1 MAPRSYMG
9 EVLHAIAAFGNELV
23 SVYFRMRDLP
33 RQSRAANAPVPMQ
46 PLNCDLQRA
55 VQSAFITAGQRVE
68 THWKK
73 ASEQVVAMVQMPAS
87 PCAAASPEAA
97 ARTAASTIQRHLS
110 TGAKPL
116 AFFAIMRCNYAW
128 YRLLTIAFYHCSGA
142 AKRMPMPALT
152 RRSLLAGSAALVA
165 GADPAAAAAPPADKQ
180 APGLYRYKIGAFEL
194 TALYDG
200 IWYRPIT
207 EKFIRNAPFAEVE
220 HALDAAF
227 MPHDKLETP
236 FTTLIVNTGKKLVL
250 IDTGTGGQIA
260 PTAGMIGANLAA
272 AGIDPKAVDQIVISH
287 FHPDHINGIKD
298 KDNALIFPN
307 AEIMVPEPEWAYW
320 MDDANLNAAPPDL
333 KLTFLNQRR
342 IFTDIAKEV
351 TRYEP
356 GREVSPGIVTLP
368 APGHTP
374 GHTVFAVHSGDRS
387 LMVLS
392 DTAQHPAVFA
402 RHPDWQAAFDIDG
415 DAAVATRKKLFDR
428 AAADR
433 MLVTGYHFPFP
444 ACGHL
449 IKTASGYEHVPVP
462 WQPNL

>member
-1 MAPRSYMG
+1 
-9 EVLHAIAAFGNELV
+9 
-23 SVYFRMRDLP
+23 
-33 RQSRAANAPVPMQ
+33 
-46 PLNCDLQRA
+46 
-55 VQSAFITAGQRVE
+55 
-68 THWKK
+68 
-73 ASEQVVAMVQMPAS
+73 MP
-87 PCAAASPEAA
+87 P
-97 ARTAASTIQRHLS
+97 
-110 TGAKPL
+110 
-116 AFFAIMRCNYAW
+116 
-128 YRLLTIAFYHCSGA
+128 
-142 AKRMPMPALT
+142 LT
-152 RRSLLAGSAALVA
+152 RRSLLAGSAVAAVVA
-165 GADPAAAAAPPADKQ
+165 GADPAAAAAPPADKP

-250 IDTGTGGQIA
+250 IDTGTGGQIS
-260 PTAGMIGANLAA
+260 PTAGMIGDNLAA

-298 KDNALIFPN
+298 KDNALVFPN

-342 IFTDIAKEV
+342 IFADIAKQV

-374 GHTVFAVHSGDRS
+374 GHTVFAVHSGDQS

-428 AAADR
+428 ASADR

-462 WQPNL
+462 WQPTL

>member
-1 MAPRSYMG
+1 MS
-9 EVLHAIAAFGNELV
+9 V
-23 SVYFRMRDLP
+23 SR
-33 RQSRAANAPVPMQ
+33 
-46 PLNCDLQRA
+46 
-55 VQSAFITAGQRVE
+55 
-68 THWKK
+68 
-73 ASEQVVAMVQMPAS
+73 
-87 PCAAASPEAA
+87 
-97 ARTAASTIQRHLS
+97 RT
-110 TGAKPL
+110 
-116 AFFAIMRCNYAW
+116 
-128 YRLLTIAFYHCSGA
+128 
-142 AKRMPMPALT
+142 
-152 RRSLLAGSAALVA
+152 LLAGSAVTALAA
-165 GADPAAAAAPPADKQ
+165 GAGPAASEAPAAGTAT
-180 APGLYRYKIGAFEL
+180 PGIYRYKIGSFEL

-207 EKFIRNAPFAEVE
+207 DAFIRNAPFAEVE

-227 MPHDKLETP
+227 MPHDSLATP
-236 FTTLIVNTGKKLVL
+236 FTTLVVNTGRKLVL

-260 PTAGMIGANLAA
+260 PSAGVLRDNLAA
-272 AGIDPKAVDQIVISH
+272 AGIDPKAVDAIVISH

-320 MDDANLNAAPPDL
+320 MDDANLNAAAADL
-333 KLTFLNQRR
+333 KLTFRNQRR
-342 IFTDIAKEV
+342 IFADIEKQVTRFAPGKEV
-351 TRYEP
+351 AP
-356 GREVSPGIVTLP
+356 GVVTLP

-374 GHTVFAVHSGDRS
+374 GHTVFAIHSGDQS

-449 IKTASGYEHVPVP
+449 VKTASGYEHVPVE
-462 WQPNL
+462 WQPKL